1 MKMKI
6 AVIALSVLVTGCGV
20 SHDQLRTENRQN
32 LLKLSVGM
40 TKQEAMNIMGTKTS
54 GTEASGVFRFAA
66 VASWCTAAL
75 RQGTIRA

>member
-1 MKMKI
+1 MVRRLTFLKGDIMKMKI

-40 TKQEAMNIMGTKTS
+40 TK
-54 GTEASGVFRFAA
+54 
-66 VASWCTAAL
+66 
-75 RQGTIRA
+75 